1 MKIDHIAIWT
11 DQLEV
16 MKNYYMAFFG
26 ANPGDHYCNRNTHF
40 ESCFLSFDSGARIEM
55 MHKPGIPGNANDTAD
70 GQYLGIIHMA
80 FGLADADQVYEKY
93 MELQK
98 AGFPIL
104 DGPRKTGDGYYE
116 FVTLDPGKNRI
127 EVTTKLAI

>member
-1 MKIDHIAIWT
+1 MSSPDIP
-11 DQLEV
+11 
-16 MKNYYMAFFG
+16 
-26 ANPGDHYCNRNTHF
+26 ANMNNT
-40 ESCFLSFDSGARIEM
+40 IER
-55 MHKPGIPGNANDTAD
+55 
-70 GQYLGIIHMA
+70 QYLGIIHLA
-80 FGLADADQVYEKY
+80 FGLENADQVYEKY

-127 EVTTKLAI
+127 EVTTKLPI